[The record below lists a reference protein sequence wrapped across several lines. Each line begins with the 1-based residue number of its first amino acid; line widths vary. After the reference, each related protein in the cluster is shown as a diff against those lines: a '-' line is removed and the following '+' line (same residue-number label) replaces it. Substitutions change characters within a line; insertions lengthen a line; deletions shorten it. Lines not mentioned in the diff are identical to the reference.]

1 LSLISLSIKLEVFIL
16 IPFCSFLLLL
26 FSHLVMSGSLQPHG
40 LKHDRL
46 PCPSTTPGMY
56 SNSCP
61 LSQWCQPTISFSAVP
76 FSSCLQ
82 SVPAWGSFPMS
93 QFFSSGGQNIGVSAS
108 AVVLPMNIQDW
119 FPLGWTVFIKLNN
132 SHCCVSL
139 FFLSLG
145 FVIFCSLI
153 FLHLYSQVYSVCQKN
168 FPSSMAYFLF
178 VDYIF
183 SFLWYIFTIIPV

>member
-1 LSLISLSIKLEVFIL
+1 MD
-16 IPFCSFLLLL
+16 CS
-26 FSHLVMSGSLQPHG
+26 
-40 LKHDRL
+40 
-46 PCPSTTPGMY
+46 TPGLPV
-56 SNSCP
+56 NHQLVEFTQTHVHWVGDAIQPPHP
-61 LSQWCQPTISFSAVP
+61 LIP

-82 SVPAWGSFPMS
+82 SFPAWGSFPLS
-93 QFFSSGGQNIGVSAS
+93 QFFSSGGQSIGVSAS

-139 FFLSLG
+139 FFLGLG
-145 FVIFCSLI
+145 FVIFCGLI
-153 FLHLYSQVYSVCQKN
+153 FLHLHSQVYSVCQKN

-178 VDYIF
+178 LDYIF